1 MKSYRKKVLAL
12 ALVGALAFAFA
23 GCNKSGGKTES
34 LTESELSAILQP
46 GLQIT
51 LIDDSKGSSTGTTTA
66 APSGNTDTTVTTV
79 TDANGNVFAVTTD
92 ANGNVATVPYVPPA
106 TTAAQT
112 NPGNPAQSDPN
123 PAVTTTQSGSSTNTP
138 KLETRQALW
147 MDLTKQGDFTF
158 NGQFLTFRFKIKEG
172 AQAGNYPISI
182 THTDFC
188 TYDAV
193 TIKDIKT
200 AKGYVGVNAGAQKDQ
215 APDTSSFLITCNSV
229 EGKPG
234 DTVDV
239 TFSISNNS
247 GFAAFD
253 FQFQYDAAVLE
264 YVDGGAAK
272 EFATSANIG
281 MYP

>member
-12 ALVGALAFAFA
+12 ALVGAMAFAFA

-46 GLQIT
+46 GLQIS
-51 LIDDSKGSSTGTTTA
+51 LIDDSKGSATTTTA
-66 APSGNTDTTVTTV
+66 APNSSTETTVTTV
-79 TDANGNVFAVTTD
+79 TDSNGNVFAVETD
-92 ANGNVATVPYVPPA
+92 ASGNLTTVPYVPPA
-106 TTAAQT
+106 TTAAQST
-112 NPGNPAQSDPN
+112 PAQSDPN
-123 PAVTTTQSGSSTNTP
+123 TPAVTTTQNGTSANTP
-138 KLETRQALW
+138 VMETRQALW
-147 MDLTKQGDFTF
+147 MDLTKEGDFTF
-158 NGQFLTFRFKIKEG
+158 NGEFLTFRFKIKDG
-172 AQAGNYPISI
+172 AQAGNYPINI

-193 TIKDIKT
+193 TLKGIQT
-200 AKGYVGVNAGAQKDQ
+200 AKGYVGVNTGAQKDQ

-239 TFSISNNS
+239 TFSISNNT

-253 FQFQYDAAVLE
+253 FQFQYDSSVLE